1 MKVVQTG
8 CLQLDQKYLYR
19 NNNTS
24 TFKDMDL
31 VELIDEKRFLGQ
43 EFLTWLWW
51 KSEERGGTVYVPERG
66 DVVVV
71 FEKHMLL
78 EYGEGDH
85 SEKLICSGLQTEL
98 QEART
103 GLLMGKKL
111 EQARIQ
117 LIHAEH
123 EWNFTLAA
131 AMMEFRNVKLPKT
144 AGTEGSP
151 GSNPEETEGMIL
163 ERIFLFE
170 EMVRLVN
177 ELFLMFIT
185 VRVGDEWKEEL
196 MKIRAWVNSSQKTVQ

>member
-1 MKVVQTG
+1 
-8 CLQLDQKYLYR
+8 
-19 NNNTS
+19 
-24 TFKDMDL
+24 MDL
-31 VELIDEKRFLGQ
+31 VDLIEEKRFLGQ

-51 KSEERGGTVYVPERG
+51 KSEERGGSILLPGHG
-66 DVVVV
+66 DIIVV

-78 EYGEGDH
+78 EYGEGES

-117 LIHAEH
+117 LVQAER

-144 AGTEGSP
+144 AGSEVDSSGK
-151 GSNPEETEGMIL
+151 PEEMEGIIL
-163 ERIFLFE
+163 ERIYLFE
-170 EMVRLVN
+170 ELVRLVN
-177 ELFLMFIT
+177 ELFLVFLQ
-185 VRVGDEWKEEL
+185 VRVMDDWKDEIT
-196 MKIRAWVNSSQKTVQ
+196 KIRSWVSNSVKALK